1 MLTYIYRVLLASI
14 ELDYVF
20 VLLGVATLWRP
31 QENAKEYAYVMELPT
46 MTDNLDDDAGE
57 GELELSVV
65 VPSADNGDEEE
76 FNDEPK

>member
-1 MLTYIYRVLLASI
+1 
-14 ELDYVF
+14 
-20 VLLGVATLWRP
+20 
-31 QENAKEYAYVMELPT
+31 